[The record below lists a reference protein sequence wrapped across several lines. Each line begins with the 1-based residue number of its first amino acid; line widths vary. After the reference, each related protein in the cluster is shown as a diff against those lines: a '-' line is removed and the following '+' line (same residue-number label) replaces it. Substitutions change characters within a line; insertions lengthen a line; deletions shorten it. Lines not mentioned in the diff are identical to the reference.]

1 MHAPVHHHH
10 EEHHPEF
17 RWALVLTLAFAVV
30 EAAGGV
36 WAKSLALISDAGHM
50 FTDAGAL
57 ALATLGAW
65 VARRPP
71 SVRHSYGLLRAEV
84 IAALVNSFI
93 MLLLITWIVVKAVER
108 LLEPQPVAGGAV
120 MVIAVIGLL
129 VNIVVALVLSRG
141 EQSLNSRAALLHVLG
156 DLLGSVAALMAGAV
170 IFFTGWM
177 PIDPILSLAVAALIL
192 GSTIQLLRQ
201 ALHVL
206 MEGVPGNLSLEEVGL
221 EMARIQGVQGVHDL
235 HIWNLSSG
243 RVALSAHLELENLD
257 AWPEIL
263 DQTRAML
270 HHRFHIEHVT
280 LQPEITP
287 LLKPPYEKSIPIYPK

>member
-1 MHAPVHHHH
+1 MHAHVHPHE

-17 RWALVLTLAFAVV
+17 RWALVLTLGFAVV
-30 EAAGGV
+30 EAAGGF
-36 WAKSLALISDAGHM
+36 WANSLALISDAGHM
-50 FTDAGAL
+50 FTDALAL
-57 ALATLGAW
+57 ALAALGAW
-65 VARRPP
+65 LATRPP
-71 SVRHSYGLLRAEV
+71 SLRHSYGLLRAEV
-84 IAALVNSFI
+84 IAALVNSLI
-93 MLLLITWIVVKAVER
+93 MLLVITWIVVKAVER

-129 VNIVVALVLSRG
+129 INIAVALVLSRG

-170 IFFTGWM
+170 IYFTGWM

-192 GSTIQLLRQ
+192 ASTVHLLRQ

-206 MEGVPGNLSLEEVGL
+206 MEGVPGNLSLQDVGL
-221 EMARIQGVQGVHDL
+221 EMAGIPGVRGVHDL

-257 AWPEIL
+257 DWPEIL
-263 DQTRAML
+263 DRTRTML
-270 HHRFHIEHVT
+270 DRQFDIEHVT